1 MKELKVNG
9 RQQRKGKIMNIGLLE
24 YVVIG
29 VKDQQLKRDLFVELN
44 EIHATGK
51 IRVVDL
57 IFVTK
62 SADGAVVLKELNE
75 LIEEE
80 PEAYRGFEDDLMGL
94 LTAQDIDQLTGLIP
108 SNTSALVV
116 IFEHTW
122 VIGLTEA
129 GRKGGGVIFDV
140 GMVSNEALAQVSAEL
155 AAKEHQNA

>member
-1 MKELKVNG
+1 
-9 RQQRKGKIMNIGLLE
+9 MNIGLLE

-129 GRKGGGVIFDV
+129 VRKGGGVIFDV